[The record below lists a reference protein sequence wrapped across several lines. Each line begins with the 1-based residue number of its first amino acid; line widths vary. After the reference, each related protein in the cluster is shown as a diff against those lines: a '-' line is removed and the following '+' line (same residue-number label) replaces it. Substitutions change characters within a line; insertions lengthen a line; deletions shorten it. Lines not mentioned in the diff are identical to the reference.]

1 MEEKYSINIGRRRKR
16 EKGSENNSGCLYRLK
31 RCGELV
37 DVLWIGCLGVLS
49 DAKCN
54 YLLKILA
61 VEYILLLQFCD
72 KFDLGLRRIYVLC
85 LTARH
90 SK

>member
-1 MEEKYSINIGRRRKR
+1 MRIIVAVFTDSNDVV
-16 EKGSENNSGCLYRLK
+16 SWLMF
-31 RCGELV
+31 CGLV
-37 DVLWIGCLGVLS
+37 GWGLRS

-72 KFDLGLRRIYVLC
+72 KFDLGVKEYICSLHC
-85 LTARH
+85 KTQ
-90 SK
+90 